1 MQERGPTMN
10 EELLIGVLALQGD
23 IEENK
28 RAVTNALEEMNQ
40 KGKVVSVRYP
50 EEIMKI
56 DGLIIPGGE
65 STVMGLLIA
74 IKNGLLDSINKAL
87 QKRLPVMGTCAGM
100 IILAKRSYD
109 RVVGNKKQLLL
120 GALDIEI
127 ERNSF
132 GRQYDSFESN
142 LDISGIGNDFKGIFI
157 RAPSVI
163 STGPEVQILSRFDGK
178 IVAVQQENIIG
189 TSFHPEL
196 SGDNR
201 MHKLFIELIAKW
213 KKSNNHN

>member
-1 MQERGPTMN
+1 MN
-10 EELLIGVLALQGD
+10 DQLLIGVLGLQGD
-23 IEENK
+23 IEENIK
-28 RAVTNALEEMNQ
+28 AATNALAEMNQ
-40 KGKVVSVRYP
+40 IGKVISVRYP

-74 IKNGLLDSINKAL
+74 IKTGLLDSLSQVL
-87 QKRLPVMGTCAGM
+87 QKGLPIMGTCAGM
-100 IILAKRSYD
+100 IVLARKSYD

-132 GRQYDSFESN
+132 GRQFDSFESN
-142 LDISGIGNDFKGIFI
+142 IDISGIGNDFRGIFI

-163 STGPEVQILSRFDGK
+163 SVGPQVQILSKFDEK

-201 MHKLFIELIAKW
+201 MHKLFIESIAKW
-213 KKSNNHN
+213 KKANNH

>member
-1 MQERGPTMN
+1 MN
-10 EELLIGVLALQGD
+10 DELLIGVLALQGD
-23 IEENK
+23 VEENIK
-28 RAVTNALEEMNQ
+28 AATDALAEMNQ
-40 KGKVVSVRYP
+40 KGKVISVRYP
-50 EEIMKI
+50 EEIMKV

-74 IKNGLLDSINKAL
+74 LKNGLLDSINKVL
-87 QKRLPVMGTCAGM
+87 KKELPIMGTCAGM
-100 IILAKRSYD
+100 IVLAKKSYD
-109 RVVGNKKQLLL
+109 TVVGNKKQLLL

-132 GRQYDSFESN
+132 GRQFDSFESN
-142 LDISGIGNDFKGIFI
+142 LEISGIGNDFRGIFI

-163 STGPEVQILSRFDGK
+163 SAGPQVQILGKFDGK
-178 IVAVQQENIIG
+178 IVAVQQGNIIG

-201 MHKLFIELIAKW
+201 MHKLFIESIAKW
-213 KKSNNHN
+213 KKTNNH

>member
-1 MQERGPTMN
+1 MN

-23 IEENK
+23 VEENIK
-28 RAVTNALEEMNQ
+28 ATTDALAEMNQ
-40 KGKVVSVRYP
+40 KGKVISVRYP

-74 IKNGLLDSINKAL
+74 IKNGLLDSINKVL
-87 QKRLPVMGTCAGM
+87 QKGLPVMGTCAGM
-100 IILAKRSYD
+100 IVLAKNSYD

-120 GALDIEI
+120 GALDIDI

-142 LDISGIGNDFKGIFI
+142 LEISGIGNDFRGIFI

-163 STGPEVQILSRFDGK
+163 SAGPQVQILGKFDGK
-178 IVAVQQENIIG
+178 IVAVRQENIIG

-201 MHKLFIELIAKW
+201 MHKLFIESIAKW
-213 KKSNNHN
+213 KKANNP

>member
-1 MQERGPTMN
+1 MN

-23 IEENK
+23 VEENI
-28 RAVTNALEEMNQ
+28 RAATNALEEMNQ
-40 KGKVVSVRYP
+40 KGKVISVRYP

-100 IILAKRSYD
+100 IVLAKRSYD

-163 STGPEVQILSRFDGK
+163 STGPQVQILSRFDGK

-201 MHKLFIELIAKW
+201 MHKLFIEQIAKW
-213 KKSNNHN
+213 KKSNNNN

>member
-1 MQERGPTMN
+1 MN
-10 EELLIGVLALQGD
+10 DELLIGILALQGD
-23 IEENK
+23 IEESIK
-28 RAVTNALEEMNQ
+28 AAADALAEMNQ
-40 KGKVVSVRYP
+40 AGKVISVRYP

-74 IKNGLLDSINKAL
+74 IKTGLLDSINKVL
-87 QKRLPVMGTCAGM
+87 QKDLPIMGTCAGM
-100 IILAKRSYD
+100 IILAKKSYD
-109 RVVGNKKQLLL
+109 RVVGNKQQLLL

-132 GRQYDSFESN
+132 GRQFDSFESN
-142 LDISGIGNDFKGIFI
+142 LEISGISNDFRGIFI

-163 STGPEVQILSRFDGK
+163 SVGPQVQILGKFDGK

-201 MHKLFIELIAKW
+201 MHKMFVELVAKW
-213 KKSNNHN
+213 KKANNH

>member
-1 MQERGPTMN
+1 MN
-10 EELLIGVLALQGD
+10 DELLIGILALQGD
-23 IEENK
+23 IEESIK
-28 RAVTNALEEMNQ
+28 AAADALAEMNQ
-40 KGKVVSVRYP
+40 AGKVISIRYP

-74 IKNGLLDSINKAL
+74 IKTGLLDSINKVL
-87 QKRLPVMGTCAGM
+87 QKDLPIMGTCAGM
-100 IILAKRSYD
+100 IILAKKSYD
-109 RVVGNKKQLLL
+109 RVVGNKQQLLL

-132 GRQYDSFESN
+132 GRQFDSFESN
-142 LDISGIGNDFKGIFI
+142 LEISGISNDFRGIFI

-163 STGPEVQILSRFDGK
+163 SVGPQVQILGKFDGK

-201 MHKLFIELIAKW
+201 MHKMFVELVAKW
-213 KKSNNHN
+213 KKANNH